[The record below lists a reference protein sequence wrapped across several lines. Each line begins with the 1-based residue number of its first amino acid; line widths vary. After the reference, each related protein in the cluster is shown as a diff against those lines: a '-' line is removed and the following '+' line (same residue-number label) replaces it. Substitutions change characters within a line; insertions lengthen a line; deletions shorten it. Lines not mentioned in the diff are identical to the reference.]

1 MSAATDAIA
10 RAIEET
16 AGLVLAVQEDEAGI
30 VVSGIVDNEAER
42 DAALDVA
49 RAMAGGVEVLDAL
62 EILGDLPD
70 DIEEGSPEIS
80 GDVSDD
86 TLEPGD
92 FTDQGILRS
101 AEEAGG
107 PSTSF
112 EDDEVSDGATVYVPP
127 IDPVGTQTEVIG
139 GTQFSS
145 MDSIEVERSSDG
157 QLGDEAIRDAVLR
170 ELRED
175 SATTDLRLDVV
186 VIGGVVRLG
195 GRVADIT
202 DAESAEEV
210 AARVPGV
217 VEVEERLDV
226 EALDQ

>member
-1 MSAATDAIA
+1 MSAATEAIA

-16 AGLVLAVQEDEAGI
+16 AGLILAVQKDEAGI

-42 DAALDVA
+42 DAALDIA
-49 RAMAGGVEVLDAL
+49 RSMSDGAEVTDAI
-62 EILGDLPD
+62 EVLGDLPD
-70 DIEEGSPEIS
+70 DIEEGLAEIT
-80 GDVSDD
+80 GDISDD
-86 TLEPGD
+86 TIEPGD
-92 FTDQGILRS
+92 FTDQNILRS
-101 AEEAGG
+101 AEEAAG

-112 EDDEVSDGATVYVPP
+112 EDDEVSDGATAYVPP

-139 GTQFSS
+139 GTQLSS

-175 SATTDLRLDVV
+175 SATTHLSLDVAV
-186 VIGGVVRLG
+186 VRGVVRLG
-195 GRVADIT
+195 GRVADLA

-217 VEVEERLDV
+217 IEVEERLDV
-226 EALDQ
+226 EALGR

>member
-16 AGLVLAVQEDEAGI
+16 AGLILAVQEDEAGI

-49 RAMAGGVEVLDAL
+49 RAMTDGVEVLDAI

-70 DIEEGSPEIS
+70 DIGEDETELGAS
-80 GDVSDD
+80 VSDD
-86 TLEPGD
+86 ALEPGD
-92 FTDQGILRS
+92 FTDQRIMRS
-101 AEEAGG
+101 AEEAAG

-112 EDDEVSDGATVYVPP
+112 DEDEVSDGAEVYVPP
-127 IDPVGTQTEVIG
+127 IDPVGTPTEVIG
-139 GTQFSS
+139 GTQLSS

-157 QLGDEAIRDAVLR
+157 QLGDEAIREAVLR
-170 ELRED
+170 ELLED
-175 SATTDLRLDVV
+175 SATNHLRLDVV
-186 VIGGVVRLG
+186 VVGGVVRLG

-226 EALDQ
+226 EALDR

>member
-1 MSAATDAIA
+1 MSATTDAIA

-16 AGLVLAVQEDEAGI
+16 AGLILAVREDEAG
-30 VVSGIVDNEAER
+30 VVLSGIVDTEAER
-42 DAALDVA
+42 DAALDIA
-49 RAMAGGVEVLDAL
+49 REMSDGAAIVDAM

-70 DIEEGSPEIS
+70 DIGEDEDS
-80 GDVSDD
+80 DVVSDD
-86 TLEPGD
+86 SLEPGD
-92 FTDQGILRS
+92 FTDQRIMRS
-101 AEEAGG
+101 AEEAAG

-112 EDDEVSDGATVYVPP
+112 EDDEVSDGDEVYVPP

-139 GTQFSS
+139 GTQLSS

-157 QLGDEAIRDAVLR
+157 QLGDEAIREAVLR

-175 SATTDLRLDVV
+175 AATTSLNLDVV
-186 VIGGVVRLG
+186 VVAGVVRLG
-195 GRVADIT
+195 GTVADIE
-202 DAESAEEV
+202 DAEAAEEV

-226 EALDQ
+226 EALDR

>member
-16 AGLVLAVQEDEAGI
+16 AGLILAVQEDGAGI
-30 VVSGIVDNEAER
+30 VVSGIVDSEAER

-49 RAMAGGVEVLDAL
+49 RAMTDGTEVVDAT

-70 DIEEGSPEIS
+70 DIEEGLADIS
-80 GDVSDD
+80 GDASDD
-86 TLEPGD
+86 TVEPGD
-92 FTDQGILRS
+92 FTDQNILRS

-112 EDDEVSDGATVYVPP
+112 EDDEVSDGATAYVPP

-139 GTQFSS
+139 GTQLSS
-145 MDSIEVERSSDG
+145 MDSIEVDRSSDG

-170 ELRED
+170 ELLED
-175 SATTDLRLDVV
+175 SATTHLRLDVAV
-186 VIGGVVRLG
+186 VGGVVRLG
-195 GRVADIT
+195 GRVADII
-202 DAESAEEV
+202 DAEAAEEV

-226 EALDQ
+226 EALDR